1 MGDGSRSSG
10 ARRLGRSFESRS
22 GRNLTNAHLSPHRP
36 IVLSHLWPTE
46 HKPEHSQPRFHRL
59 DAGVPAAMRSRHRAC
74 SPTQPE
80 SKPGRLQ
87 SSTNQRWNSKTATP
101 PRFQPSR
108 RQTLRNTS
116 CAQRPTRRLAITS
129 HNPDVRANLIS
140 WTSSR
145 RAAVRRLTKTCRDTR
160 LTRRPTGLSETES
173 PVVTAVQE
181 ALSDQSGEETAS
193 HGKRQPNLSRPRAT
207 EQKVRLGNTSDRTAG

>member
-1 MGDGSRSSG
+1 
-10 ARRLGRSFESRS
+10 
-22 GRNLTNAHLSPHRP
+22 
-36 IVLSHLWPTE
+36 
-46 HKPEHSQPRFHRL
+46 
-59 DAGVPAAMRSRHRAC
+59 MRSRHRAC
-74 SPTQPE
+74 PPTQPE

-160 LTRRPTGLSETES
+160 LTRRPTGLCETES

-181 ALSDQSGEETAS
+181 ASSDQSGEETAS
-193 HGKRQPNLSRPRAT
+193 HGKRQPNLSRRA
-207 EQKVRLGNTSDRTAG
+207 QPSKRLGLVTQVTAPLDDGSGGQASTGSGWQWQDCHRRLKACNLLS